1 MTKTEKV
8 ILKVLISPFSFLL
21 VVYTFGLIWDFFNLN
36 NYKSTNLFIVSDECD
51 PNKKKPSI
59 LIIIA
64 LLILSIYIS
73 SLFVKLLSNKK

>member
-36 NYKSTNLFIVSDECD
+36 NYKSTNLFIVSEECD
-51 PNKKKPSI
+51 PNKKEPSI
-59 LIIIA
+59 IVILTI
-64 LLILSIYIS
+64 LILSIYIS
-73 SLFVKLLSNKK
+73 NLFVNQLSNKK